1 MVRLQSF
8 CRCFGFEARFPNR
21 DGAGFG
27 CAPVIAAVMPSVGY
41 AQPARPA
48 ASREQSLMDTSQPQA
63 CITVHAFSLG
73 RDLCA
78 PQFPATPWREEIM
91 VVAPPLTAQSAYLPS
106 DPRSSF
112 GSSVPLRRRAVR
124 DAALLGLR
132 PLSGT
137 QPELRT
143 SAGPDHPL

>member
-1 MVRLQSF
+1 M
-8 CRCFGFEARFPNR
+8 
-21 DGAGFG
+21 DKGAGFG

-41 AQPARPA
+41 AQSARSA
-48 ASREQSLMDTSQPQA
+48 ACCEQSLKDAAQPQA

-78 PQFPATPWREEIM
+78 PQFPATPWRQEIM
-91 VVAPPLTAQSAYLPS
+91 VVAPPLTAQSAYLS
-106 DPRSSF
+106 SVPRSSF
-112 GSSVPLRRRAVR
+112 GSSVPLRKRAVR
-124 DAALLGLR
+124 VAAPLGLR

-143 SAGPDHPL
+143 SGGPDRPS